1 MLKRKQSKNNNEITA
16 YGIGVV
22 SSLLTILLLLCG
34 SAICIN
40 NECLN
45 IGDFKYMVILIQA
58 LGCCVGGIIAGAI
71 GERNKKISVLVVSG
85 VVVATQFVV
94 GLLLLDGFPG
104 GTASGAAVL
113 YLCPDQTVSGVP
125 VLQPVCGNHLLCI
138 KTQQFQNCLPV
149 CPQYYFDPSP
159 CDGNQY
165 AAYLL
170 LLYCVCSHAAD
181 SLAASA

>member
-104 GTASGAAVL
+104 GVLRLVIGASIASLVGYLHAVAKGKRTI
-113 YLCPDQTVSGVP
+113 DR
-125 VLQPVCGNHLLCI
+125 HRK
-138 KTQQFQNCLPV
+138 KT
-149 CPQYYFDPSP
+149 
-159 CDGNQY
+159 
-165 AAYLL
+165 
-170 LLYCVCSHAAD
+170 HR
-181 SLAASA
+181 